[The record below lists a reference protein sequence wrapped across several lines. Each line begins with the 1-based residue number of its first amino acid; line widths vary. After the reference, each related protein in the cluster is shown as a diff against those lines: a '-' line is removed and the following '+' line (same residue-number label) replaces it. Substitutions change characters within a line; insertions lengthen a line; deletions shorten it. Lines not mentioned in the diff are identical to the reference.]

1 MKSVRFDAELESQL
15 AKAARALA
23 VSESTFIRDAVSRRC
38 AEVLK
43 ESLKDRLAPVIG
55 IVKSAGGRAS
65 DTGAAFR
72 RLVSPNRR
80 RRP

>member
-1 MKSVRFDAELESQL
+1 MKSVRPDREIEARL
-15 AKAARALA
+15 ARAARALA
-23 VSESTFIRDAVSRRC
+23 VSESAFIREAVSRRC

-55 IVKSAGGRAS
+55 IVTSAGGRAD

-72 RLVSPNRR
+72 RKL
-80 RRP
+80 